1 MKILSSHCFKISF
14 FLLHNYYVYPCWQIK
29 TKIRVKIAKILIN
42 QPIIFLIE
50 FLSNNEQYVYIYTQD
65 VPKMSR
71 HP

>member
-1 MKILSSHCFKISF
+1 MLANNQNTCE
-14 FLLHNYYVYPCWQIK
+14 NC
-29 TKIRVKIAKILIN
+29 ILIN